1 MILCGDKRMSG
12 TPAVHVILNQKSGHA
27 RGKTQEIEQLFRQA
41 GVEAHII
48 PITPGSDAC
57 ELARHAV
64 ADSRGTV
71 VAAGGDGTVNA
82 VASAV
87 VGTDSILGVLPVG
100 TLNHFAKDLKI
111 PLDLLGA
118 VRVIAAGHHSK
129 VDTGEVNGKTFVNN
143 SSLGIYPNI
152 VSERQRLQQHG
163 LHKWVSLV
171 IATCKTMA
179 RIPHLTVT
187 VRVDTK
193 GETRRTSFVFIGNNE
208 YIVEGPELGRRKRLD
223 AGYLAVY
230 IAPRLT
236 RLGLLR
242 LTRAAIVGKLRDF
255 SGWEILRVEEL
266 SIASRRKQVKVS
278 YDGEVSTFHGPL
290 HYRVRPASLNVDVPA
305 EG

>member
-1 MILCGDKRMSG
+1 MSG

-27 RGKTQEIEQLFRQA
+27 RGKAQQIEQFFRQEGA
-41 GVEAHII
+41 DAHMI
-48 PITPGSDAC
+48 PITPRSDAC
-57 ELARHAV
+57 ELARQAV
-64 ADSRGTV
+64 AESRGTV

-111 PLDLLGA
+111 PLDLPGA
-118 VRVIAAGHHSK
+118 VRVIAAGHHRK

-152 VSERQRLQQHG
+152 VSERQRLQHHG
-163 LHKWVSLV
+163 LHKWASLV

-187 VRVDTK
+187 VCVDTK
-193 GETRRTSFVFIGNNE
+193 EETRRTSFVFIGNNE
-208 YIVEGPELGRRKRLD
+208 YIVEGPGLGRRKRLD
-223 AGYLAVY
+223 GGHLAVY

-236 RLGLLR
+236 RSGLLR
-242 LTRAAIVGKLRDF
+242 LTWDAIAGKLRDF
-255 SGWEILRVEEL
+255 RGWEMLRVEEL
-266 SIASRRKQVKVS
+266 SIASRRKQIKVS
-278 YDGEVSTFHGPL
+278 YDGEVSRFQSPL
-290 HYRVRPASLNVDVPA
+290 HYRIRPVSLNVDVPA
-305 EG
+305 KG